1 MKKLFLFLF
10 LALLCYQERVSAQV
24 EWSGIADVGFT
35 MGGSDSKYIS
45 NGISNRYP
53 NFSLMNLNLFL
64 GSQISEDFSFS
75 GKLLYAP
82 AQYGYGSYPR
92 LVFASVNYD
101 PAGETFGFSVGRVL
115 TPFGLYAKR
124 QHSTENISFLPP
136 LVYGYFI
143 NISNTKGFWP
153 GAGDLAINYGS
164 DDVGLNSVF
173 QGGYQ
178 MGLKGYYAYEDLIDV
193 ELMFSNAPVSA
204 GSEVKNN
211 GSISG
216 SGRVGYKPVM
226 WANLGVSGS
235 YGSFMERTGEN
246 SVIGNIQKYKQL
258 TLGTDASF
266 AYSYFELSGEY
277 IYSSWTTPKFA
288 KGAFVKIGDTYPS
301 FELVNHG
308 AYADLKIEIPQVP
321 GLFVAG
327 RFDRIW
333 FEPVQNVVW
342 DLDHDRFTGVI
353 GYTWQ
358 KGVLLKLVGFTQTNS
373 GAVDLKEDGLAALI
387 TVSF

>member
-1 MKKLFLFLF
+1 MKKLFLL
-10 LALLCYQERVSAQV
+10 LIPALLCFQERVSAQV
-24 EWSGIADVGFT
+24 EWSGIADVGFS
-35 MGGSDSKYIS
+35 MGGPDSKFIS

-75 GKLLYAP
+75 GKFLYAP

-101 PAGETFGFSVGRVL
+101 PAGESFGFSAGRVL

-143 NISNTKGFWP
+143 NISSLRGYWP
-153 GAGDLAINYGS
+153 ISGENGSYGS

-178 MGLKGYYAYEDLIDV
+178 MGLKGYYTYEDLADV
-193 ELMFSNAPVSA
+193 ELMISNTPVSA
-204 GSEVKNN
+204 GNEVKNS
-211 GSISG
+211 GSISV
-216 SGRVGYKPVM
+216 SGRIGYKPVM
-226 WANLGVSGS
+226 WANLGFSGS
-235 YGSFMERTGEN
+235 YGSFMERTAEN

-277 IYSSWTTPKFA
+277 IYSSWTAPKFA
-288 KGAFVKIGDTYPS
+288 KGAFVNNLGAYPT
-301 FELVNHG
+301 FNLFNHG
-308 AYADLKIEIPQVP
+308 AYADLKIDIPQIP
-321 GLFVAG
+321 GLFIAG

-333 FEPVQNVVW
+333 FDKVQNVVW

-358 KGVLLKLVGFTQTNS
+358 KGILLKLVGFTQTNS
-373 GAVDLKEDGLAALI
+373 GAVDFKEDGLAALI